1 METPVQQTPALRL
14 DPVEVFGVPSELL
27 GRAESARGVQ
37 LVAYQYKLNSQIEYT
52 VATDSPT
59 FCYILKAP
67 VDTSLTREGR
77 PCEGRLNYFVP
88 GAPLAL
94 RGTGL
99 MIGVI
104 CIFGPSFLAGLSEI
118 EVGHPLTKIGLM
130 TDIESERLIY
140 LGRAM
145 FREAV
150 EPGFASSLFAEAMG
164 MVSASEIARY
174 ERAHQ
179 ADEGHSR
186 GGLAPWQK
194 RRLESHIR
202 ANLSEALNLKSLG
215 RLVGISARHLSRAV
229 RRTKGVSVYR
239 WISDFRLAE
248 ARRMLTETDLPIHEI
263 ARRSAFQSSG
273 AFSTAFRAASGYTP
287 GEFRKLPIDGK

>member
-1 METPVQQTPALRL
+1 VDTDMPV
-14 DPVEVFGVPSELL
+14 FS
-27 GRAESARGVQ
+27 
-37 LVAYQYKLNSQIEYT
+37 
-52 VATDSPT
+52 
-59 FCYILKAP
+59 YILQAP
-67 VDTSLTREGR
+67 VDTMMSRGGQS
-77 PCEGRLNYFVP
+77 CEGRLNFFVP

-104 CIFGPSFLAGLSEI
+104 CIFSPGFLANLSETGSGAALG
-118 EVGHPLTKIGLM
+118 EIGLL

-164 MVSASEIARY
+164 MVSALEIARY
-174 ERAHQ
+174 DRALQ
-179 ADEGHSR
+179 APEEKTSQ
-186 GGLAPWQK
+186 GGLAPWQM
-194 RRLESHIR
+194 RRLEAHVR
-202 ANLSEALNLKSLG
+202 AHLSEELTLKGLG
-215 RLVGISARHLSRAV
+215 RMLGMSARHLSRAV

-248 ARRMLTETDLPIHEI
+248 ARRLLIETDLPIHEI

-273 AFSTAFRAASGYTP
+273 AFSTAFRAASGYSP
-287 GEFRKLPIDGK
+287 SEFRRLPQW